1 MKSIGVTWD
10 RIDVGDGSDIS
21 EVQYAASQGVK
32 TLVLYNP
39 GLGGRSPSQVASEVK
54 SLAQRIQ
61 PLGLSEIEF
70 GNEVYYD
77 GKTTLQS
84 YAAQYAAAHAAVA
97 GMGVKLIANSYGDYE
112 RTNGSWSQDDRGG
125 GWIHDFVGALR
136 ARRDPGGCLLDPP
149 VRIAHAARA
158 RRR

>member
-1 MKSIGVTWD
+1 M
-10 RIDVGDGSDIS
+10 
-21 EVQYAASQGVK
+21 
-32 TLVLYNP
+32 
-39 GLGGRSPSQVASEVK
+39 K

-77 GKTTLQS
+77 GKTTPPVF
-84 YAAQYAAAHAAVA
+84 AAQYAAAHAAVV

-125 GWIHDFVGALR
+125 GWIHDFVAALR
-136 ARRDPGGCLLDPP
+136 AHGTQVDSSRSTPTDRSRGSGKATMTGGSQCRGTTPSRSPP
-149 VRIAHAARA
+149 ARTS
-158 RRR
+158 RGT